1 MKQLDDF
8 VQAQESNVSDLQF
21 AYDEVSCKLNES
33 LHSLFDDMSEDTAAS
48 DEKIH
53 LKHEI
58 NILERESQKQK
69 LSNL

>member
-1 MKQLDDF
+1 
-8 VQAQESNVSDLQF
+8 
-21 AYDEVSCKLNES
+21 
-33 LHSLFDDMSEDTAAS
+33 MSEDTAAS